1 MGNSST
7 VTGNTYTV
15 YRRLLHDYDY
25 FGTFALRLVEGFAFG
40 VLTHKIYQEKRA
52 SEYFRKLLIYG
63 TVTGI
68 LVTEAVDT
76 HFLMTL
82 PTLSEFLMLL
92 ALAIMYNVV
101 VNVKIRFEKPL
112 KILIKRKNYNL

>member
-1 MGNSST
+1 
-7 VTGNTYTV
+7 
-15 YRRLLHDYDY
+15 
-25 FGTFALRLVEGFAFG
+25 
-40 VLTHKIYQEKRA
+40 
-52 SEYFRKLLIYG
+52 
-63 TVTGI
+63 
-68 LVTEAVDT
+68 
-76 HFLMTL
+76 MTL